1 MSDTVDYAT
10 LGDGSLPLIQDK
22 VGQFRFLP
30 DRTRPDIATAVGIL
44 GSAAA
49 KPTRAHLRGV
59 NHLAK
64 YLKSTKE
71 LELVL
76 GGLDDEV
83 NLFGY
88 TDASHNPDK
97 TSRPR
102 LGYCFYLNLESGTI
116 FARSVKDTCVS
127 HSSCESEIKAIDTA
141 TRQVIWM
148 RGFLEELG
156 FPQKEPTILYTDS
169 ESAIKLGELCNVGNN
184 SMHIVMR
191 INYIHECI
199 EAGIIKLKYVNTDN
213 EVADA
218 LTKLLPESAHQL
230 HREFLMH
237 GHHGNLPSGETSK
250 KNDQRRNK
258 RVLFKLNQFTGKY
271 VHKHASKKLV

>member
-1 MSDTVDYAT
+1 
-10 LGDGSLPLIQDK
+10 
-22 VGQFRFLP
+22 
-30 DRTRPDIATAVGIL
+30 
-44 GSAAA
+44 
-49 KPTRAHLRGV
+49 
-59 NHLAK
+59 
-64 YLKSTKE
+64 
-71 LELVL
+71 
-76 GGLDDEV
+76 
-83 NLFGY
+83 
-88 TDASHNPDK
+88 
-97 TSRPR
+97 
-102 LGYCFYLNLESGTI
+102 
-116 FARSVKDTCVS
+116 
-127 HSSCESEIKAIDTA
+127 
-141 TRQVIWM
+141 M

-218 LTKLLPESAHQL
+218 LTKLLPVSAHQI

-237 GHHGNLPSGETSK
+237 GHHGKLPSGETSK